1 MGKENRYLSIGLKF
15 SLMVFIM
22 ILLSASITGVAGF
35 LNYKNNVDES
45 EYIFSALLHI
55 LIGSSVLFF
64 VSFAIIR
71 KSIVKPLKL
80 LMNASNQLAAGDTD
94 VRIVQ
99 KSSDEMGQLMGSF
112 GRMAENI
119 MEHAKDAQ
127 RIAEGDL
134 TVKISPKSEK
144 DLLANSL
151 QAVVNSLNDLNS
163 EVSRIFENVVEGD
176 LLKRGNSKN
185 LKGDYK
191 EVIEGVNFILDS
203 FVNILDTIDISILI
217 MDKNYVTKFRNATA
231 MAGAVIDRETLMGTK
246 CHDLNHCDMSQ
257 CRLKEVVDHNKKQV
271 FEISEEATQKDYITG
286 ITPLTDKNGVP
297 RAAVEFGLEVTAM
310 KKAERVAV
318 KQLDYQKNE
327 IKKLIENLNSLA
339 EGNLNIAVS
348 DLEWDEDTKEIAE
361 NFNLLNKSLVESTS
375 SIKLMIEEIS
385 NILTEMTCK
394 NFEVSIENEYVGDF
408 VRLKDSINNIIEEFN
423 YILTDINSAA
433 EQVEAAADQVAY
445 SSQSLSQGASQQASA
460 VEEIGATIAQVAEQ
474 TKENA
479 TKANKA
485 NELSMKAKT
494 DAQSGNEQM
503 RNMLLAMNDIKA
515 SSSNISNIIKVIDEI
530 AFQTNILALN
540 AAVEAARAGQHG
552 SGFAVVADEVRNLA
566 ARSAKA
572 AKETTD
578 LIDNSINKVEEGYL
592 IAKDTAEA
600 LNKIVEGVAD
610 AVDIVQNIAEA
621 SKRQATAISEID
633 RGIEQISEVT
643 QSNTATAEESASAS
657 EEMAG
662 QAQILKG
669 MIQLFQLKDRAV
681 GLRHDAEPVRRI
693 KAPN

>member
-1 MGKENRYLSIGLKF
+1 M
-15 SLMVFIM
+15 
-22 ILLSASITGVAGF
+22 
-35 LNYKNNVDES
+35 
-45 EYIFSALLHI
+45 
-55 LIGSSVLFF
+55 
-64 VSFAIIR
+64 
-71 KSIVKPLKL
+71 
-80 LMNASNQLAAGDTD
+80 
-94 VRIVQ
+94 
-99 KSSDEMGQLMGSF
+99 
-112 GRMAENI
+112 
-119 MEHAKDAQ
+119 
-127 RIAEGDL
+127 
-134 TVKISPKSEK
+134 
-144 DLLANSL
+144 
-151 QAVVNSLNDLNS
+151 
-163 EVSRIFENVVEGD
+163 
-176 LLKRGNSKN
+176 
-185 LKGDYK
+185 
-191 EVIEGVNFILDS
+191 DS

-217 MDKNYVTKFRNATA
+217 MDKDYVTKFRNATA
-231 MAGAVIDRETLMGTK
+231 MAGAKIDRETLMGTK
-246 CHDLNHCDMSQ
+246 CYDLNHCDMSQ
-257 CRLKEVVDHNKKQV
+257 CRLKEVVDHNKRQV

-339 EGNLNIAVS
+339 EGNLSIAVS

-633 RGIEQISEVT
+633 RGIDQISEVT

-681 GLRHDAEPVRRI
+681 GLRYDAEPVRRI